1 MPMRRHWQA
10 LLILGFTAVFV
21 GYLSVWL
28 VGPGAG
34 LSFLGI
40 ELGEWLKFIGL
51 GPSRDYFYLPP
62 VTLSAALILW
72 TTTWVERGWRAWAVR
87 GLALLVSLLA
97 FPAIEDISGPVREQY
112 TTRVLWIG
120 AVAALA
126 LLSAFWGEGR
136 GWQRL
141 AWLLIVVVSSVGLV
155 LPLWQMAQVRPYL
168 AELVGQPFAPGMGLW
183 LAGFGYGLVILV
195 SLWQLLATRH
205 TASRE

>member
-1 MPMRRHWQA
+1 MAWA
-10 LLILGFTAVFV
+10 A
-21 GYLSVWL
+21 
-28 VGPGAG
+28 A
-34 LSFLGI
+34 
-40 ELGEWLKFIGL
+40 
-51 GPSRDYFYLPP
+51 RDYFYLPP
-62 VTLSAALILW
+62 ITLSAALILW

-136 GWQRL
+136 GAWQRL
-141 AWLLIVVVSSVGLV
+141 AWLLMRCGQQRGAGFAIVADGAGTAV
-155 LPLWQMAQVRPYL
+155 PRRACRPTVC
-168 AELVGQPFAPGMGLW
+168 AGMGLW